1 MPRHGWRQ
9 RVWFYSPPVE
19 GCPSGAGW
27 LLLGFGFLGLAFGT
41 GGLASPPPSGFAV
54 ALLRW
59 REITAAM
66 LSPVPQLAAAIRLV
80 GFISPWQPLHHSN
93 FEHIFRNGF

>member
-41 GGLASPPPSGFAV
+41 GGLASPPPRPATPSPPSGGGKCSQAHSECAFLGYFA
-54 ALLRW
+54 
-59 REITAAM
+59 
-66 LSPVPQLAAAIRLV
+66 
-80 GFISPWQPLHHSN
+80 WQPCTRSA
-93 FEHIFRNGF
+93 

>member
-54 ALLRW
+54 ALLRQ
-59 REITAAM
+59 RAMTATRICSAG
-66 LSPVPQLAAAIRLV
+66 LQAHAGQRVLPL
-80 GFISPWQPLHHSN
+80 IS
-93 FEHIFRNGF
+93 

>member
-41 GGLASPPPSGFAV
+41 GGLASPPSVRLCCRPPPVEGNNSGDAVSRATAGRSDWACWVYFA
-54 ALLRW
+54 
-59 REITAAM
+59 
-66 LSPVPQLAAAIRLV
+66 LATPA
-80 GFISPWQPLHHSN
+80 P
-93 FEHIFRNGF
+93 FEL